1 MYRLFNNIAAVLLSV
16 LFVSCSSRPL
26 PPTVLKPEDFPL
38 SKGQSIT
45 VDVNSGVLNVTQAAN
60 QDAAIS
66 GTISNSQ
73 VVDFK
78 TTLEADG
85 LHIVSKTTGNS
96 FFQGTVPPIQINL
109 QAPVGIP
116 IIVNTFDANVK
127 IHDYSGAAM
136 INSVA
141 GDLLAQHVSGQLSL
155 YSNRGDS
162 TVENSSGE
170 FNLLGNYGLLSIL
183 DSHGTVSASTI
194 IGTIRFLG
202 TVEAGDYLKLETDHA
217 SIDIQLGQ
225 DSDALVQV
233 TSTSGVVDCSMAGI
247 LYEGERCTGTL
258 QGGQGKLQV
267 RTVSGNVTLQPLP

>member
-16 LFVSCSSRPL
+16 LLVSCSSRPL
-26 PPTVLKPEDFPL
+26 PPTILKPEDFSL
-38 SKGQSIT
+38 GKGQSIT
-45 VDVNSGVLNVTQAAN
+45 VDVNSGVLDVTQAAN
-60 QDAAIS
+60 QYAAIS

-96 FFQGTVPPIQINL
+96 FFRGTVPPLQISL
-109 QAPVGIP
+109 DVPAGIS
-116 IIVNTFDANVK
+116 IKVNTFDSNVK
-127 IHDYSGAAM
+127 IHDYSGSAI

-155 YSNRGDS
+155 FSNRGDV
-162 TVENSSGE
+162 TVENSNGVL
-170 FNLLGNYGLLSIL
+170 NLLGNYGLLSIL

-217 SIDIQLGQ
+217 SIDLQLGQ

-233 TSTSGVVDCSMAGI
+233 TSTSGVVDCAMAGI

-258 QGGQGKLQV
+258 HDGQGKLQV
-267 RTVSGNVTLQPLP
+267 RTVSGNITLQPLP